1 MTRRALSGLRRSMV
15 VVAAALLAACNQ
27 TINEDIEIAEGADH
41 SGDGATMNGDVRV
54 GRNADASGSSFR
66 TVNGRIHIEDGAR
79 VSDCA
84 TVNGGLELG
93 EGAETG
99 DLDAV
104 NGNLRLGRDAT
115 VNGHI
120 RLVNG
125 AIELKAGS
133 RVSGDVDTVNGLI
146 ELIAAEVGGSLSNV
160 NGGMR
165 VTDGSVVH
173 GDLLVRDAKED
184 PHHKKPPRIVIGRD
198 SKVEG
203 KLIFERPVRLFV
215 HDSAAVG
222 QIEGAEAVMFS
233 GDEPG

>member
-1 MTRRALSGLRRSMV
+1 MNRRGLFILHRGMI
-15 VVAAALLAACNQ
+15 VVAAVLLAACNP
-27 TINEDIEIAEGADH
+27 TLNEDIEVADGADH
-41 SGDGATMNGDVRV
+41 SGDGVTINGDVRV

-66 TVNGRIHIEDGAR
+66 TVNGRIRIEEGAR

-93 EGAETG
+93 DGAETG
-99 DLDAV
+99 DLKAV
-104 NGNLRLGRDAT
+104 NGDLRLGRDAK

-125 AIELKAGS
+125 AVELKAGS

-146 ELIAAEVGGSLSNV
+146 ELVAAEVGGSLSNV

-184 PHHKKPPRIVIGRD
+184 PHHSKPPRIVIGRD

-203 KLIFERPVRLFV
+203 SLIFERPVRLYV
-215 HDSAAVG
+215 HDSATVG
-222 QIEGAEAVMFS
+222 QIEGAEAVTFS